1 MLEKIIY
8 NILYIMLDLLQR
20 ARELEIQAQNEDYL
34 LGKNKAKLRGTNLLE
49 KARRI
54 EKVDEAQKKRFMFL
68 LDKEKQVLEMIA
80 KENRDLFQKS
90 MEEGVEFMKL
100 GKKKKYK
107 PVEVIDVEKLEED
120 GDIPKF
126 EKIIYYAEKYRIPF
140 MKSGIR
146 KNYPELEKEIQ
157 KFEKKFLKQIL
168 VNGKDRKYGEY
179 GLFIKNV

>member
-1 MLEKIIY
+1 MI
-8 NILYIMLDLLQR
+8 DLLER
-20 ARELEIQAQNEDYL
+20 ARELELQAKNDDYMI
-34 LGKNKAKLRGTNLLE
+34 GKNKAKLRGTDLLQRGKQLE
-49 KARRI
+49 KI
-54 EKVDEAQKKRFMFL
+54 DEATKKRFMFL
-68 LDKEKQVLEMIA
+68 LDKERQVLEMRA

-107 PVEVIDVEKLEED
+107 PVEVIDVEKLQED
-120 GDIPKF
+120 GEVPKF
-126 EKIIYYAEKYRIPF
+126 EKIIHYAEKYRVPF

-146 KNYPELEKEIQ
+146 KTYPELEKEIQ

-168 VNGKDRKYGEY
+168 GTGKDKKYGEY